1 MIKVTY
7 HRTDGSLETTEHN
20 TLVDWFY
27 ATFGDGLNL
36 PDGLRL
42 TYGPVCTNNDIT
54 QELTE
59 GDPNGYFHRTDGE
72 YHAVTTPQGVTTAL
86 IVIGVVA
93 ASVVAVK
100 LLAPSLPEPP
110 SNQNRRQE
118 SPSNSLGNR
127 QNTAR
132 PGERFP
138 DVRGFEPAVYMD
150 LLMEPYRRY
159 ENNRQSEYLY
169 GTVTKG
175 KADIVT
181 PREGD
186 TPIGTITGAQF
197 NAYWPHTSPNSGD
210 DPFLIVGGRINDP
223 VISVEKS
230 PNVTGQELVPPNDLA
245 TSGVTYRA
253 NSSGLVSV
261 VNPAPEV
268 NLASVYSVGE
278 LVTVRGFYSY
288 RLERQVT
295 RQFFTPFGGIE
306 LKYTGHSQFDASG
319 TFRCLAVDKDSI
331 TLEVTSNPAWQYFG
345 SGFEL
350 KNIIYRDQD
359 EDLYFWTF
367 DGSSSNFE
375 LFNIDTLSTPFSFEK
390 LASPVVGPFI
400 LRRGSDSGWVNLVAR
415 NGLRKTS
422 GTGDYQLTVNVQ
434 FRVYELTSDGIR
446 TGNSFAFS
454 TSLSSNPDRITDQ
467 VGKTVDFNNPYQY
480 SEIIGVRTSNTDKS
494 FEGTVIDEVL
504 WDELYTSE
512 PINGWSDPGDVT
524 TAHVKIRQNP
534 TATAVQER
542 KINFGVRR
550 YERHYLGNGQM
561 SATEDTPSDEFADT
575 IVGLA
580 LDPYIGKGTTLDQLD
595 IDSLYETQEEIAA
608 YFGTRDAIKF
618 GYTFDTTEMTFEEH
632 LTLVAQAVFCK
643 AYRIGNRYYFRFDR
657 PRAEG
662 ERALLLNHRLKYNG
676 SDKRRRNFSDEK
688 QVDGVLVTYKDRET
702 RAFETFAIPLGSE
715 PVNPQDIELN
725 GVIYRDVAEWHGW
738 RVWNK
743 IKYRRV
749 IHETKAHSLARG
761 LVPDDRIQMAND
773 TSTKAQ
779 GGQVLEQNGL
789 YLRLAQGTTVETGE
803 TYSIT
808 LLYFSGT
815 VENILCEAAP
825 DVGPNWVRLFSM
837 PSEALYTGHLKWRTA
852 YNLYLNVEREKDDML
867 VESVDVSIRNGREEV
882 DVVAINYDG
891 RYWQNDPMP
900 QSTGSFSDAFDDSFD
915 KGYNRP

>member
-27 ATFGDGLNL
+27 ATFGKGLNL

-42 TYGPVCTNNDIT
+42 THGTVCTYNDIT

-72 YHAVTTPQGVTTAL
+72 YHAVITPGDPVTTTL
-86 IVIGVVA
+86 VVIGVVA

-100 LLAPSLPEPP
+100 LLAPSVPTPP

-127 QNTAR
+127 QNTSR

-186 TPIGTITGAQF
+186 TPLGSINEAQF
-197 NAYWPHTSPNSGD
+197 NGYWPNTSPNSGD
-210 DPFLIVGGRINDP
+210 APFLSIGGVIGEP
-223 VISVEKS
+223 VIAAEKS
-230 PNVTGQELVPPNDLA
+230 PNVNGQELIPPNEGT
-245 TSGVTYRA
+245 TSLVEFRASSNGTVTVR
-253 NSSGLVSV
+253 N
-261 VNPAPEV
+261 APLDM
-268 NLASVYSVGE
+268 NLTQLYSVGKFIR
-278 LVTVRGFYSY
+278 VTGFRSY
-288 RLERQVT
+288 LFKEVATLQIGAGDPV
-295 RQFFTPFGGIE
+295 E
-306 LKYTGHSQFDASG
+306 YDAYDQFDADGSFKVLSVSR
-319 TFRCLAVDKDSI
+319 TSLRLD
-331 TLEVTSNPAWQYFG
+331 VTSSPAWQYFG
-345 SGFEL
+345 SGF
-350 KNIIYRDQD
+350 
-359 EDLYFWTF
+359 DLRRFVYYIPDTQQFTF
-367 DGSSSNFE
+367 DPNPRE
-375 LFNIDTLSTPFSFEK
+375 TYPNDVDTLLTPSS
-390 LASPVVGPFI
+390 LQDLVTQIAGPFR
-400 LRRGSDSGWVNLVAR
+400 LRDGSNGGWVNLVAR
-415 NGLRKTS
+415 NGLRKS
-422 GTGDYQLTVNVQ
+422 NGTDDYRLTVNLQ
-434 FRVYELTSDGIR
+434 FRVYELTEDGIR

-480 SEIIGVRTSNTDKS
+480 AEIIGVRTSNTDKN

-550 YERHYLGNGQM
+550 YERHYLGNGLM
-561 SATEDTPSDEFADT
+561 SGTEDTPSDEFADT

-608 YFGTRDAIKF
+608 YFGTRAAIKF

-779 GGQVLEQNGL
+779 GGQVMEQNGL

-825 DVGPNWVRLFSM
+825 DVGRNWVKLFSM
-837 PSEALYTGHLKWRTA
+837 PSEDLYTGHLKWRTA

-867 VESVDVSIRNGREEV
+867 VESVDVNIRNGREEV
-882 DVVAINYDG
+882 DVTAINYDP
-891 RYWQNDPMP
+891 RYWDNDPTP

>member
-27 ATFGDGLNL
+27 ATFGEGLNL

-42 TYGPVCTNNDIT
+42 TCGPVCTNNDIT

-72 YHAVTTPQGVTTAL
+72 YHAVITPGDPVTAL
-86 IVIGVVA
+86 IVVGVVA

-186 TPIGTITGAQF
+186 TPLGSINEAQF
-197 NAYWPHTSPNSGD
+197 NGYWPYTSPNSGD
-210 DPFLIVGGRINDP
+210 APFLSIGGVIGEP
-223 VISVEKS
+223 VIAAEKS
-230 PNVTGQELVPPNDLA
+230 PNVNGQELVPPNEGT
-245 TSGVTYRA
+245 TSLVEFRASSDGTVTVR
-253 NSSGLVSV
+253 
-261 VNPAPEV
+261 NPPLDM
-268 NLASVYSVGE
+268 NLTQLYSVGKFIR
-278 LVTVRGFYSY
+278 VTGFRSY
-288 RLERQVT
+288 LFKEVATLQI
-295 RQFFTPFGGIE
+295 G
-306 LKYTGHSQFDASG
+306 TGDPVEYDAYDQFDADGSFKVLSVSR
-319 TFRCLAVDKDSI
+319 TSLRLD
-331 TLEVTSNPAWQYFG
+331 VTSNPAWQYFG
-345 SGFEL
+345 SGF
-350 KNIIYRDQD
+350 
-359 EDLYFWTF
+359 DLRRFVYYIPDAQQFTF
-367 DGSSSNFE
+367 DPEPREVYPNDV
-375 LFNIDTLSTPFSFEK
+375 DTLLTPSS
-390 LASPVVGPFI
+390 LQDLVTQIAGPFR
-400 LRRGSDSGWVNLVAR
+400 LRDGSNGGWVNLVAR
-415 NGLRKTS
+415 NGLRKS
-422 GTGDYQLTVNVQ
+422 NGTDDYSVTVNVQ

-504 WDELYTSE
+504 WEELYTSE

-561 SATEDTPSDEFADT
+561 SATEDTPSDEFADA